1 MKISKE
7 LLLQEGFEERVI
19 ESQTIFVKGHI
30 ALVYVFNVWIPCHYS
45 YGNILVDKLY
55 ITSMEELKCLKR

>member
-30 ALVYVFNVWIPCHYS
+30 ALVHVLNVWIQCHYS
-45 YGNILVDKLY
+45 YGYLLVDKLY
-55 ITSMEELKCLKR
+55 ITSKEELKCLI